1 MKKFMCTA
9 AAVAFSLYATAQE
22 KADSAKID
30 ILLLPNVELNAVNV
44 LGTWAEKNDPIA
56 QINLTQKDIEALNTG
71 RDLPYVLQDVAGVVS
86 FSDAGNGVGYT
97 NMRVRGSDITRIN
110 VTVNGIPMN
119 DAESHGVVWVNTP
132 DLMSSTNAIQLQKG
146 VGTSTNGSGAFGA
159 SLGLSTL
166 GAGEKGGRITLGA
179 GSYGTQRATLEA
191 NTGKSASGF
200 WMNTRISSITS
211 DGYVE
216 RASSDLQSYYVS
228 AGFAGGGHYVEAV
241 RFGGGERTYQAWYGV
256 DSTTMYGGAWDAA
269 PRTNAAGAIY
279 DDMWNVVGTYDDQ
292 VDNYGQEHTQL
303 HYRYSN
309 LFGGTFAAALH
320 HTAGA
325 GYYEEYNQGSVLG
338 LSFMDF
344 GLMPYYTAT
353 GDTVAYGDVVTRK
366 WLDNDFYGAT
376 SSWTYENGGQRVQ
389 LGGGVHRYEGAHF
402 GRVIWANNPNVSTL
416 DGEYYTGD
424 AVKDDANIYAKYAVT
439 SNNLLVYADAQYR
452 YVNHSST
459 GGSATGPANFDR
471 TFNFF
476 NPKVGMTYNLGGNQ
490 VFGAYA
496 GVGHREPNRTDL
508 QYAADANALQA
519 ERMLDIEFNFRNSGE
534 EWAFDVNAYRQQYQN
549 QLVLTGAI
557 DAQGYPIREN
567 VGQSFRQGI
576 EFTGAYELT
585 SALSATANVAL
596 SQNENVNWV
605 SDPTSSFVDNT
616 TIAFSP
622 GAVASAR
629 LTYAK
634 KGFEATLWNQYV
646 GKQYMSNEGLEAHSL
661 PAYHIINARTSY
673 TWNCSDMQ
681 RLVGFVE
688 FRNLGNTSYAANG
701 YMYRD
706 ELDNYIAY
714 YYAQAT
720 FNIMTG
726 LTFEF

>member
-1 MKKFMCTA
+1 MKHVMST
-9 AAVAFSLYATAQE
+9 AVAVALSLYATAQE

-30 ILLLPNVELNAVNV
+30 ILLLPNVELNEVNV
-44 LGTWAEKNDPIA
+44 LGTWAQKEDPIA
-56 QINLTQKDIEALNTG
+56 QINLTEKDIEALNTG

-119 DAESHGVVWVNTP
+119 DAESHGVFWVNTP

-179 GSYGTQRATLEA
+179 GSYGTQRATMEA
-191 NTGKSASGF
+191 STGKTASGF

-256 DSTTMYGGAWDAA
+256 DTTTMYGPDAY
-269 PRTNAAGAIY
+269 PQFNAAGALY
-279 DDMWNVVGTYDDQ
+279 DDTWSVIGTYDDQ

-325 GYYEEYNQGSVLG
+325 GYYEEYNQG
-338 LSFMDF
+338 FAFADF
-344 GLMPYYTAT
+344 GIGNYVSAM
-353 GDTVAYGDVVTRK
+353 DTVAFGDVVTRK

-389 LGGGVHRYEGAHF
+389 LGSGVHRYEGAHF

-416 DGEYYTGD
+416 DGDYYTGD

-452 YVNHSST
+452 YVNHNST

-496 GVGHREPNRTDL
+496 GIGHREPNRTDL
-508 QYAADANALQA
+508 QYADDANALQA
-519 ERMLDIEFNFRNSGE
+519 ERMLDMEFNFRNSGE
-534 EWAFDVNAYRQQYQN
+534 KWAFDVNAYRQQYQN

-567 VGQSFRQGI
+567 VGQSFRQGL

-605 SDPTSSFVDNT
+605 SDPLSSFVDNT
-616 TIAFSP
+616 PIAFSP

-646 GKQYMSNEGLEAHSL
+646 GKQYLSNEGLKAHSL

-673 TWNCSDMQ
+673 TWNCSDVQ
-681 RLVGFVE
+681 RLIGFVE

-701 YMYRD
+701 YMWGD
-706 ELDNYIAY
+706 FAY

-720 FNIMTG
+720 FNLMTG
-726 LTFEF
+726 LTLEF

>member
-1 MKKFMCTA
+1 MKHVMST
-9 AAVAFSLYATAQE
+9 AVAVALSLYATAQE
-22 KADSAKID
+22 QADSAKID
-30 ILLLPNVELNAVNV
+30 ILLLPNVELNEVNV
-44 LGTWAEKNDPIA
+44 LGTWAQKDDPIA
-56 QINLTQKDIEALNTG
+56 QINLTEKAIEALNTG

-119 DAESHGVVWVNTP
+119 DAESHGVFWVNTP

-179 GSYGTQRATLEA
+179 GSYGTQRATMEA
-191 NTGKSASGF
+191 GTGKSASGF

-256 DSTTMYGGAWDAA
+256 DSTTMYGPDAY
-269 PRTNAAGAIY
+269 PQFNAAGALY
-279 DDMWNVVGTYDDQ
+279 DDAWSVIGTYDDQ

-325 GYYEEYNQGSVLG
+325 GYYEEYNQG
-338 LSFMDF
+338 FAFADF
-344 GLMPYYTAT
+344 GISNYVSAM
-353 GDTVAYGDVVTRK
+353 DTVTFGDVVSRK

-376 SSWTYENGGQRVQ
+376 SSWTYENGDQRVQ

-416 DGEYYTGD
+416 DGDYYTGD
-424 AVKDDANIYAKYAVT
+424 AIKDDANIYAKYALT

-490 VFGAYA
+490 ILGAYA

-508 QYAADANALQA
+508 QYADDANSLQA
-519 ERMLDIEFNFRNSGE
+519 ERMLDMEFNFRNSGE
-534 EWAFDVNAYRQQYQN
+534 KWAFDVNAYRQQYQN

-567 VGQSFRQGI
+567 VGQSLRQGV

-585 SALSATANVAL
+585 TALSATANVAL

-605 SDPTSSFVDNT
+605 SDPLSSFVDNT
-616 TIAFSP
+616 SIAFSP

-629 LTYAK
+629 LTYTK

-646 GKQYMSNEGLEAHSL
+646 GKQYMSNEGLDAHSL

-681 RLVGFVE
+681 RLIGFVE

-701 YMYRD
+701 YMWGD
-706 ELDNYIAY
+706 FAY
-714 YYAQAT
+714 YYAQAN
-720 FNIMTG
+720 FNVMTG
-726 LTFEF
+726 LTFKF

>member
-1 MKKFMCTA
+1 MNKFMCTA
-9 AAVAFSLYATAQE
+9 AAVAFSLFATAQE
-22 KADSAKID
+22 KADSVKID
-30 ILLLPNVELNAVNV
+30 ILLLPNVELNEVNV
-44 LGTWAEKNDPIA
+44 LGTWAQKDDPIA
-56 QINLTQKDIEALNTG
+56 QINLTEKDVEALNTG

-86 FSDAGNGVGYT
+86 FSDAGNGIGYT

-119 DAESHGVVWVNTP
+119 DAESHGVFWVNTP

-191 NTGKSASGF
+191 STGKTASGF

-241 RFGGGERTYQAWYGV
+241 HFGGGERTYQAWYGV
-256 DSTTMYGGAWDAA
+256 DSTTMYGPDAF
-269 PRTNAAGAIY
+269 PQFNAAGALY
-279 DDMWNVVGTYDDQ
+279 DDTWSVIGTYDDQ

-325 GYYEEYNQGSVLG
+325 GYYEEYNQG
-338 LSFMDF
+338 FAFADF
-344 GLMPYYTAT
+344 GIANYVSAM
-353 GDTVAYGDVVTRK
+353 DTVVFGDVVSRK

-376 SSWTYENGGQRVQ
+376 SSWTYENSGQRVQ

-416 DGEYYTGD
+416 DGDYYTGD
-424 AVKDDANIYAKYAVT
+424 AIKDDANIYAKYAVT

-459 GGSATGPANFDR
+459 GGSATGPAIFDR

-476 NPKVGMTYNLGGNQ
+476 NPKVGLTYNHSGNQ
-490 VFGAYA
+490 IFGAYA

-508 QYAADANALQA
+508 QYAADVNGLQA
-519 ERMLDIEFNFRNSGE
+519 ERMVDMEFNFRNSGE
-534 EWAFDVNAYRQQYQN
+534 KWAFDVHAYRQQYQN

-567 VGQSFRQGI
+567 VGQSFRQGL

-605 SDPTSSFVDNT
+605 SDPASSFVGNT
-616 TIAFSP
+616 PIAFSP
-622 GAVASAR
+622 GILASAR
-629 LTYAK
+629 STYAK
-634 KGFEATLWNQYV
+634 KGFEATIWNQYV
-646 GKQYMSNEGLEAHSL
+646 GKQYLSNEGLEAHSL

-681 RLVGFVE
+681 RLIGFVE

-701 YMYRD
+701 YMWGD
-706 ELDNYIAY
+706 IPY

>member
-1 MKKFMCTA
+1 MNKFMCTA
-9 AAVAFSLYATAQE
+9 AALAFSLFATAQE
-22 KADSAKID
+22 VADSAKID
-30 ILLLPNVELNAVNV
+30 ILLLPNVELNEVNV
-44 LGTWAEKNDPIA
+44 LGTWAQKDDPIA
-56 QINLTQKDIEALNTG
+56 QINLTEKDVEALNTG

-86 FSDAGNGVGYT
+86 FSDAGNGIGYT

-119 DAESHGVVWVNTP
+119 DAESHGVFWVNTP

-179 GSYGTQRATLEA
+179 GSYGTQRATMEA
-191 NTGKSASGF
+191 STGKTASGF

-228 AGFAGGGHYVEAV
+228 AGFSGGGHYVEAV

-256 DSTTMYGGAWDAA
+256 DSATMYGPDAY
-269 PRTNAAGAIY
+269 PQFNAAGALY
-279 DDMWNVVGTYDDQ
+279 DDTWSVIGTYDDQ

-325 GYYEEYNQGSVLG
+325 GYYEEYNQG
-338 LSFMDF
+338 FAFADF
-344 GLMPYYTAT
+344 GIGNYVSVM
-353 GDTVAYGDVVTRK
+353 DTVAFGDVVTRK

-416 DGEYYTGD
+416 DGDYYTGD

-476 NPKVGMTYNLGGNQ
+476 NPKVGLTYNLGGNQ

-519 ERMLDIEFNFRNSGE
+519 ERMLDMEFNFRNSGE
-534 EWAFDVNAYRQQYQN
+534 KWAFDVNAYRQQYQN

-567 VGQSFRQGI
+567 VGQSFRQGV

-605 SDPTSSFVDNT
+605 SDPTSSVVNNT
-616 TIAFSP
+616 PIAFSP

-673 TWNCSDMQ
+673 TWNCSDVQ
-681 RLVGFVE
+681 RLIGFVE

-701 YMYRD
+701 YMWGD
-706 ELDNYIAY
+706 FAY

>member
-1 MKKFMCTA
+1 MKHVMST
-9 AAVAFSLYATAQE
+9 AVAVALSLYATAQE
-22 KADSAKID
+22 QADSAKID
-30 ILLLPNVELNAVNV
+30 ILLLPNVELNEVNV
-44 LGTWAEKNDPIA
+44 LGTWAQKDDPIA
-56 QINLTQKDIEALNTG
+56 QINLTEKAIEALNTG

-119 DAESHGVVWVNTP
+119 DAESHGVFWVNTP

-179 GSYGTQRATLEA
+179 GSYGTQRATMEA
-191 NTGKSASGF
+191 GTGKSASGF

-228 AGFAGGGHYVEAV
+228 AGFAGGDHYVEAV

-256 DSTTMYGGAWDAA
+256 DSTTMYGPDAY
-269 PRTNAAGAIY
+269 PQFNAAGALY
-279 DDMWNVVGTYDDQ
+279 DDAWSVIGTYDDQ

-325 GYYEEYNQGSVLG
+325 GYYEEYNQG
-338 LSFMDF
+338 FAFADF
-344 GLMPYYTAT
+344 GISNYVSAM
-353 GDTVAYGDVVTRK
+353 DTVTFGDVVSRK

-376 SSWTYENGGQRVQ
+376 SSWTYENGDQRVQ

-416 DGEYYTGD
+416 DGDYYTGD
-424 AVKDDANIYAKYAVT
+424 AIKDDANIYAKYALT

-490 VFGAYA
+490 ILGAYA

-508 QYAADANALQA
+508 QYADDANSLQA
-519 ERMLDIEFNFRNSGE
+519 ERMLDMEFNFRNSGE
-534 EWAFDVNAYRQQYQN
+534 KWAFDVNAYRQQYQN

-567 VGQSFRQGI
+567 VGQSLRQGV

-585 SALSATANVAL
+585 TALSATANVAL

-605 SDPTSSFVDNT
+605 SDPLSSFVDNT
-616 TIAFSP
+616 SIAFSP
-622 GAVASAR
+622 GSVASAR
-629 LTYAK
+629 LTYTK

-646 GKQYMSNEGLEAHSL
+646 GKQYMSNEGLDAHSL

-681 RLVGFVE
+681 RLIGFVE

-701 YMYRD
+701 YMWGD
-706 ELDNYIAY
+706 FAY

-720 FNIMTG
+720 FNVMTG

>member
-1 MKKFMCTA
+1 MKHVMST
-9 AAVAFSLYATAQE
+9 AVAVALSLYATAQE
-22 KADSAKID
+22 QADSAKID
-30 ILLLPNVELNAVNV
+30 ILLLPNVELNEVNV
-44 LGTWAEKNDPIA
+44 LGTWAQKDDPIA
-56 QINLTQKDIEALNTG
+56 QINLTEKAIEALNTG

-119 DAESHGVVWVNTP
+119 DAESHGVFWVNTP

-179 GSYGTQRATLEA
+179 GSYGTQRATMEA
-191 NTGKSASGF
+191 GTGKSASGF

-256 DSTTMYGGAWDAA
+256 DSTTMYGPDAY
-269 PRTNAAGAIY
+269 PQFNAAGALY
-279 DDMWNVVGTYDDQ
+279 DDAWSVIGTYDDQ

-325 GYYEEYNQGSVLG
+325 GYYEEYNQG
-338 LSFMDF
+338 FAFADF
-344 GLMPYYTAT
+344 GISNYVSAM
-353 GDTVAYGDVVTRK
+353 DTVTFGDVVSRK

-376 SSWTYENGGQRVQ
+376 SSWTYENGDQRVQ

-416 DGEYYTGD
+416 DGDYYTGD
-424 AVKDDANIYAKYAVT
+424 AIKDDANIYAKYALT

-490 VFGAYA
+490 ILGAYA

-508 QYAADANALQA
+508 QYADDANSLQA
-519 ERMLDIEFNFRNSGE
+519 ERMLDMEFNFRNSGE
-534 EWAFDVNAYRQQYQN
+534 KWAFDVNAYRQQYQN

-567 VGQSFRQGI
+567 VGQSLRQGV

-585 SALSATANVAL
+585 TALSATANVAL

-605 SDPTSSFVDNT
+605 SDPLSSFVDNT
-616 TIAFSP
+616 SIAFSP

-629 LTYAK
+629 LTYTK

-646 GKQYMSNEGLEAHSL
+646 GKQYMSNEGLDAHSL

-681 RLVGFVE
+681 RLIGFVE
-688 FRNLGNTSYAANG
+688 FRNLGNTSYGANG
-701 YMYRD
+701 YMWGD
-706 ELDNYIAY
+706 FAY

-720 FNIMTG
+720 FNVMTG

>member
-1 MKKFMCTA
+1 M
-9 AAVAFSLYATAQE
+9 
-22 KADSAKID
+22 
-30 ILLLPNVELNAVNV
+30 
-44 LGTWAEKNDPIA
+44 
-56 QINLTQKDIEALNTG
+56 
-71 RDLPYVLQDVAGVVS
+71 
-86 FSDAGNGVGYT
+86 
-97 NMRVRGSDITRIN
+97 
-110 VTVNGIPMN
+110 
-119 DAESHGVVWVNTP
+119 
-132 DLMSSTNAIQLQKG
+132 
-146 VGTSTNGSGAFGA
+146 
-159 SLGLSTL
+159 

-179 GSYGTQRATLEA
+179 GSYGTQRATMEA
-191 NTGKSASGF
+191 STGVSASGF

-211 DGYVE
+211 NGYVE

-228 AGFAGGGHYVEAV
+228 AGFAGGGHYMEAI
-241 RFGGGERTYQAWYGV
+241 RFGGGERTYQAWYGI
-256 DSTTMYGGAWDAA
+256 DSTTMYGPDAF
-269 PRTNAAGAIY
+269 PQFNAAGALY
-279 DDMWNVVGTYDDQ
+279 DDTWSVIGTYDDQ

-309 LFGGTFAAALH
+309 LFGGTFAAAFH

-325 GYYEEYNQGSVLG
+325 GYYEEYNQG
-338 LSFMDF
+338 FAFADF
-344 GLMPYYTAT
+344 GIANYFTAM
-353 GDTVAYGDVVTRK
+353 DTIAFGDVVTRK

-376 SSWTYENGGQRVQ
+376 SSWTYENGDQRLQ

-402 GRVIWANNPNVSTL
+402 GEVIWANNPNVSTL
-416 DGEYYTGD
+416 DHDYYTGD
-424 AVKDDANIYAKYAVT
+424 AIKDDANVYAKYALT
-439 SNNLLVYADAQYR
+439 NNNLLVYADAQYR
-452 YVNHSST
+452 FVNHSST

-476 NPKVGMTYNLGGNQ
+476 NPKVGLTYNLGGNQ
-490 VFGAYA
+490 IFGAYA

-508 QYAADANALQA
+508 QYANDANALQA
-519 ERMLDIEFNFRNSGE
+519 ERMLDMEFNFRNSGE
-534 EWAFDVNAYRQQYQN
+534 KWTFDVNAYRQQYQN

-567 VGQSFRQGI
+567 VGQSFRQGL
-576 EFTGAYELT
+576 EFAGVYEL
-585 SALSATANVAL
+585 SSVLSATANVAL
-596 SQNENVNWV
+596 SQNENVNWI
-605 SDPTSSFVDNT
+605 SDPISSFIDNT
-616 TIAFSP
+616 PIAFSP
-622 GAVASAR
+622 GAVASVR

-673 TWNCSDMQ
+673 SWSCDDRQKVT
-681 RLVGFVE
+681 GFVE

-701 YMYRD
+701 YMWGD
-706 ELDNYIAY
+706 FAY

>member
-1 MKKFMCTA
+1 MNKFMCTA
-9 AAVAFSLYATAQE
+9 AAVAFSLFATAQE
-22 KADSAKID
+22 KADSVEID
-30 ILLLPNVELNAVNV
+30 ILLLPNVELNEVNV
-44 LGTWAEKNDPIA
+44 LGTWAQKDDPIA
-56 QINLTQKDIEALNTG
+56 QINLTEKDVEALNTG

-86 FSDAGNGVGYT
+86 FSDAGNGIGYT

-119 DAESHGVVWVNTP
+119 DAESHGVFWVNTP

-191 NTGKSASGF
+191 STGKTASGF

-241 RFGGGERTYQAWYGV
+241 HFGGGERTYQAWYGV
-256 DSTTMYGGAWDAA
+256 DSISMYGPDAF
-269 PRTNAAGAIY
+269 PQFNAAGALY
-279 DDMWNVVGTYDDQ
+279 DDTWSVIGTYDDQ
-292 VDNYGQEHTQL
+292 VDNYSQEHTQL

-325 GYYEEYNQGSVLG
+325 GYYEEYNQA
-338 LSFMDF
+338 FAFADF
-344 GLMPYYTAT
+344 GIANYVSAM
-353 GDTVAYGDVVTRK
+353 DTVVFGDVVSRK

-376 SSWTYENGGQRVQ
+376 YSWTYENSGQRVQ

-416 DGEYYTGD
+416 DGDYYTGD
-424 AVKDDANIYAKYAVT
+424 AIKDDANIYAKYAVT

-459 GGSATGPANFDR
+459 GGSATGPAIFDR

-476 NPKVGMTYNLGGNQ
+476 NPKVGLTYNHSGNQ
-490 VFGAYA
+490 IFGAYA

-508 QYAADANALQA
+508 QYAADVNGLQA
-519 ERMLDIEFNFRNSGE
+519 ERMVDMEFNFRNSGE
-534 EWAFDVNAYRQQYQN
+534 KWAFDVHAYRQQYQN

-567 VGQSFRQGI
+567 VGQSFRQGL

-605 SDPTSSFVDNT
+605 SDPASSFVGNT
-616 TIAFSP
+616 PIAFSP
-622 GAVASAR
+622 GIVASAR
-629 LTYAK
+629 STYAK
-634 KGFEATLWNQYV
+634 KGFEATIWNQYV
-646 GKQYMSNEGLEAHSL
+646 GKQYLSNEGLEAHSL

-681 RLVGFVE
+681 RLIGFVE

-701 YMYRD
+701 YMWGD
-706 ELDNYIAY
+706 IPY

>member
-1 MKKFMCTA
+1 MKHVMSTA
-9 AAVAFSLYATAQE
+9 AAVAFSLFATAQE
-22 KADSAKID
+22 QADSAKID
-30 ILLLPNVELNAVNV
+30 ILLLPNVELNEVNV
-44 LGTWAEKNDPIA
+44 LGTWAQKDDPIA
-56 QINLTQKDIEALNTG
+56 QINLTEKDIEALNTG

-119 DAESHGVVWVNTP
+119 DAESHGVFWVNTP

-179 GSYGTQRATLEA
+179 GSYGTQRATMEA
-191 NTGKSASGF
+191 GTGKSASGF

-256 DSTTMYGGAWDAA
+256 DSTTMYGPDAY
-269 PRTNAAGAIY
+269 PQFNAAGALY
-279 DDMWNVVGTYDDQ
+279 DDAWSVIGTYDDQ

-325 GYYEEYNQGSVLG
+325 GYYEEYNQG
-338 LSFMDF
+338 FAFADF
-344 GLMPYYTAT
+344 GISNYVSAM
-353 GDTVAYGDVVTRK
+353 DTVTFGDVVSRK

-376 SSWTYENGGQRVQ
+376 SSWTYENGDQRVQ

-416 DGEYYTGD
+416 DGDYYTGD
-424 AVKDDANIYAKYAVT
+424 AIKDDANIYAKYALT

-490 VFGAYA
+490 ILGAYA

-508 QYAADANALQA
+508 QYADDANSLQA
-519 ERMLDIEFNFRNSGE
+519 ERMLDMEFNFRNSGE
-534 EWAFDVNAYRQQYQN
+534 KWAFDVNAYRQQYQN

-567 VGQSFRQGI
+567 VGQSLRQGV

-585 SALSATANVAL
+585 TALSATANVAL

-605 SDPTSSFVDNT
+605 SDPLSSFVDNT
-616 TIAFSP
+616 SIAFSP

-629 LTYAK
+629 LTYTK

-646 GKQYMSNEGLEAHSL
+646 GKQYMSNEGLDAHSL

-681 RLVGFVE
+681 RLIGFVE

-701 YMYRD
+701 YMWGD
-706 ELDNYIAY
+706 FAY

-720 FNIMTG
+720 FNVMTG

>member
-1 MKKFMCTA
+1 MKHVMST
-9 AAVAFSLYATAQE
+9 AVAVALSLYATAQE
-22 KADSAKID
+22 QADSAKID
-30 ILLLPNVELNAVNV
+30 ILLLPNVELNEVNV
-44 LGTWAEKNDPIA
+44 LGTWAQKDDPIA
-56 QINLTQKDIEALNTG
+56 QINLTEKAIEALNTG

-119 DAESHGVVWVNTP
+119 DAESHGVFWVNTP

-179 GSYGTQRATLEA
+179 GSYGTQRATMEA
-191 NTGKSASGF
+191 GTGKSASGF

-256 DSTTMYGGAWDAA
+256 DSTTMYGSDAY
-269 PRTNAAGAIY
+269 PQFNAAGALY
-279 DDMWNVVGTYDDQ
+279 DDAWSVIGTYDDQ

-325 GYYEEYNQGSVLG
+325 GYYEEYNQG
-338 LSFMDF
+338 FAFADF
-344 GLMPYYTAT
+344 GISNYVSAM
-353 GDTVAYGDVVTRK
+353 DTVTFGDVVSRK

-376 SSWTYENGGQRVQ
+376 SSWTYENGDQRVQ

-416 DGEYYTGD
+416 DGDYYTGD
-424 AVKDDANIYAKYAVT
+424 AIKDDANIYAKYALT

-490 VFGAYA
+490 ILGAYA

-508 QYAADANALQA
+508 QYADDANSLQA
-519 ERMLDIEFNFRNSGE
+519 ERMLDMEFNFRNSGE
-534 EWAFDVNAYRQQYQN
+534 KWAFDVNAYRQQYQN

-567 VGQSFRQGI
+567 VGQSFRQGV

-585 SALSATANVAL
+585 TALSATANVAL

-605 SDPTSSFVDNT
+605 SDPTSSFLDNT
-616 TIAFSP
+616 PIAFSP

-646 GKQYMSNEGLEAHSL
+646 GKQYMSNEGLDAHSL

-681 RLVGFVE
+681 RLIGFVE

-701 YMYRD
+701 YMWGD
-706 ELDNYIAY
+706 FGY

-720 FNIMTG
+720 FNVMTG
-726 LTFEF
+726 LTFDF

>member
-1 MKKFMCTA
+1 MKHVMST
-9 AAVAFSLYATAQE
+9 AVAVALSLYATAQE
-22 KADSAKID
+22 QADSAKID
-30 ILLLPNVELNAVNV
+30 ILLLPNVELNEVNV
-44 LGTWAEKNDPIA
+44 LGTWAQKDDPIA
-56 QINLTQKDIEALNTG
+56 QINLTEKAIEALNTG

-119 DAESHGVVWVNTP
+119 DAESHGVFWVNTP

-179 GSYGTQRATLEA
+179 GSYGTQRATMEA
-191 NTGKSASGF
+191 GTGKSASGF

-256 DSTTMYGGAWDAA
+256 DSTTMYGPDAY
-269 PRTNAAGAIY
+269 PQFNAAGALY
-279 DDMWNVVGTYDDQ
+279 DDAWSVIGTYDDQ

-325 GYYEEYNQGSVLG
+325 GYYEEYNQG
-338 LSFMDF
+338 FAFADF
-344 GLMPYYTAT
+344 GISNYVSAM
-353 GDTVAYGDVVTRK
+353 DTVTFGDVVSRK

-376 SSWTYENGGQRVQ
+376 SSWTYENGDQRVQ

-416 DGEYYTGD
+416 DGDYYTGD
-424 AVKDDANIYAKYAVT
+424 AIKDDANIYAKYALT

-490 VFGAYA
+490 I
-496 GVGHREPNRTDL
+496 L
-508 QYAADANALQA
+508 
-519 ERMLDIEFNFRNSGE
+519 
-534 EWAFDVNAYRQQYQN
+534 
-549 QLVLTGAI
+549 
-557 DAQGYPIREN
+557 
-567 VGQSFRQGI
+567 
-576 EFTGAYELT
+576 
-585 SALSATANVAL
+585 
-596 SQNENVNWV
+596 
-605 SDPTSSFVDNT
+605 
-616 TIAFSP
+616 
-622 GAVASAR
+622 GAVCRCRS
-629 LTYAK
+629 
-634 KGFEATLWNQYV
+634 
-646 GKQYMSNEGLEAHSL
+646 
-661 PAYHIINARTSY
+661 PRT
-673 TWNCSDMQ
+673 
-681 RLVGFVE
+681 E
-688 FRNLGNTSYAANG
+688 P
-701 YMYRD
+701 YRF
-706 ELDNYIAY
+706 AVCR
-714 YYAQAT
+714 
-720 FNIMTG
+720 
-726 LTFEF
+726 

>member
-1 MKKFMCTA
+1 MNKFMCTA
-9 AAVAFSLYATAQE
+9 AAVAFSLFATAQE
-22 KADSAKID
+22 VADSAKID
-30 ILLLPNVELNAVNV
+30 ILLLPNVELNEVNV
-44 LGTWAEKNDPIA
+44 LGTWAQKDDPIA
-56 QINLTQKDIEALNTG
+56 QINLTQKDVEALNTG

-86 FSDAGNGVGYT
+86 FSDAGNGIGYT

-110 VTVNGIPMN
+110 VTINGIPMN
-119 DAESHGVVWVNTP
+119 DAESHGVFWVNTP

-179 GSYGTQRATLEA
+179 GSYGTQRATMEA
-191 NTGKSASGF
+191 STGKTASGF

-241 RFGGGERTYQAWYGV
+241 RFGGSERTYQAWYGV

-269 PRTNAAGAIY
+269 PRSNFAGAIY

-325 GYYEEYNQGSVLG
+325 GYYEEYNQG
-338 LSFMDF
+338 FAFTDF
-344 GLMPYYTAT
+344 GIGNYVSAM
-353 GDTVAYGDVVTRK
+353 DTVAFGDVVTRK

-376 SSWTYENGGQRVQ
+376 SSWTYENDGQRVQ

-416 DGEYYTGD
+416 DGDYYTGD
-424 AVKDDANIYAKYAVT
+424 AVKDDANIYAKYALT
-439 SNNLLVYADAQYR
+439 ADNLLVYADAQYR

-519 ERMLDIEFNFRNSGE
+519 ERMLDMEFNFRNSGE
-534 EWAFDVNAYRQQYQN
+534 KWAFDVNAYRQQYQN

-567 VGQSFRQGI
+567 VGQSFRQGV

-605 SDPTSSFVDNT
+605 SDPLSSFVDNT
-616 TIAFSP
+616 PIAFSP

-629 LTYAK
+629 LTYTK

-661 PAYHIINARTSY
+661 PAYHVINARTSY
-673 TWNCSDMQ
+673 TWNCSDVQ
-681 RLVGFVE
+681 RLIGFVE

-701 YMYRD
+701 YMWGD
-706 ELDNYIAY
+706 FAY

>member
-1 MKKFMCTA
+1 MKHVMST
-9 AAVAFSLYATAQE
+9 AVAVALSLYATAQE
-22 KADSAKID
+22 QADSAKID
-30 ILLLPNVELNAVNV
+30 ILLLPNVELNEVNV
-44 LGTWAEKNDPIA
+44 LGTWAQKDDPIA
-56 QINLTQKDIEALNTG
+56 QINLTEKAIEALNTG

-119 DAESHGVVWVNTP
+119 DAESHGVFWVNTP

-179 GSYGTQRATLEA
+179 GSYGTQRATMEA
-191 NTGKSASGF
+191 GTGKSASGF

-256 DSTTMYGGAWDAA
+256 DSTTMYGPDAY
-269 PRTNAAGAIY
+269 PQFNAAGALY
-279 DDMWNVVGTYDDQ
+279 DDAWSVIGTYDDQ

-325 GYYEEYNQGSVLG
+325 GYYEEYNQG
-338 LSFMDF
+338 FAFADF
-344 GLMPYYTAT
+344 GISNYVSAM
-353 GDTVAYGDVVTRK
+353 DTVTFGDVVSRK

-376 SSWTYENGGQRVQ
+376 SSWTYENGDQRVQ

-416 DGEYYTGD
+416 DGDYYTGD
-424 AVKDDANIYAKYAVT
+424 AIKDDANIYAKYALT

-490 VFGAYA
+490 ILGAYA

-508 QYAADANALQA
+508 QYADDANSLQA
-519 ERMLDIEFNFRNSGE
+519 ERMLDMEFNFRNSGE
-534 EWAFDVNAYRQQYQN
+534 KWAFDVNAYRQQYQN

-567 VGQSFRQGI
+567 VGQSLRQGV

-585 SALSATANVAL
+585 TALSATANVAL

-605 SDPTSSFVDNT
+605 SDPLSSFVDNT
-616 TIAFSP
+616 SIAFSP

-629 LTYAK
+629 LTYTK

-646 GKQYMSNEGLEAHSL
+646 GKQYMSNEGLDAHSL

-681 RLVGFVE
+681 RLIGFVE

-701 YMYRD
+701 YMWGD
-706 ELDNYIAY
+706 FAY

-720 FNIMTG
+720 FNVMTG

>member
-1 MKKFMCTA
+1 MKHVMST
-9 AAVAFSLYATAQE
+9 AVAVALSLYATAQE
-22 KADSAKID
+22 QADSAKID
-30 ILLLPNVELNAVNV
+30 ILLLPNVELNEVNV
-44 LGTWAEKNDPIA
+44 LGTWAQKEDPIA
-56 QINLTQKDIEALNTG
+56 QINLTEKDIEALNTG

-119 DAESHGVVWVNTP
+119 DAESHGVFWVNTP

-179 GSYGTQRATLEA
+179 GSYGTQRATMEA
-191 NTGKSASGF
+191 STGKTASGF

-256 DSTTMYGGAWDAA
+256 DTTTMYGPDAY
-269 PRTNAAGAIY
+269 PQFNAAGALY
-279 DDMWNVVGTYDDQ
+279 DDTWSVIGTYDDQ

-325 GYYEEYNQGSVLG
+325 GYYEEYNQG
-338 LSFMDF
+338 FAFADF
-344 GLMPYYTAT
+344 GIGNYVSAM
-353 GDTVAYGDVVTRK
+353 DTVAFGDVVTRK

-416 DGEYYTGD
+416 DGDYYTGD

-452 YVNHSST
+452 YVNHNST

-496 GVGHREPNRTDL
+496 GIGHREPNRTDL
-508 QYAADANALQA
+508 QYADDANALQA
-519 ERMLDIEFNFRNSGE
+519 ERMLDMEFNFRNSGE
-534 EWAFDVNAYRQQYQN
+534 KWAFDVNAYRQQYQN

-567 VGQSFRQGI
+567 VGQSFRQGL

-605 SDPTSSFVDNT
+605 SDPLSSFVDNT
-616 TIAFSP
+616 PIAFSP

-646 GKQYMSNEGLEAHSL
+646 GKQYLSNEGLEAHSL

-673 TWNCSDMQ
+673 TWNCSDVQ
-681 RLVGFVE
+681 RLIGFVE

-701 YMYRD
+701 YMWGD
-706 ELDNYIAY
+706 FAY

-720 FNIMTG
+720 FNLMTG

>member
-1 MKKFMCTA
+1 MFTA
-9 AAVAFSLYATAQE
+9 ASVALSLLATAQE
-22 KADSAKID
+22 KADSVKAD
-30 ILLLPNVELNAVNV
+30 ILLLPKVELNEVNV
-44 LGTWAEKNDPIA
+44 LGTWAQKDDPIA
-56 QINLTQKDIEALNTG
+56 QINLTEKDVEALNTG

-97 NMRVRGSDITRIN
+97 NMRVRGSDIKRIN

-119 DAESHGVVWVNTP
+119 DAESHGVFWVNTP

-179 GSYGTQRATLEA
+179 GSYGTQRATMEA
-191 NTGKSASGF
+191 STGVSASGF

-211 DGYVE
+211 NGYVE

-228 AGFAGGGHYVEAV
+228 AGFAGGGHYMEAI
-241 RFGGGERTYQAWYGV
+241 RFGGGERTYQAWYGI
-256 DSTTMYGGAWDAA
+256 DSTTMFGPDAF
-269 PRTNAAGAIY
+269 PQFNAAGALY
-279 DDMWNVVGTYDDQ
+279 DDTWSVIGTYDDQ

-309 LFGGTFAAALH
+309 LFGGTFAAAFH

-325 GYYEEYNQGSVLG
+325 GYYEEYNQG
-338 LSFMDF
+338 FAFADF
-344 GLMPYYTAT
+344 GIANYFSAM
-353 GDTVAYGDVVTRK
+353 DTVVFGDVVTRK
-366 WLDNDFYGAT
+366 WLDNDFSGAT
-376 SSWTYENGGQRVQ
+376 SSWTYENGDQRLQ

-402 GRVIWANNPNVSTL
+402 GEVIWANNPNVSTL
-416 DGEYYTGD
+416 DHDYYTGD
-424 AVKDDANIYAKYAVT
+424 AIKDDANVYAKYALT
-439 SNNLLVYADAQYR
+439 NNNLLVYADAQYR
-452 YVNHSST
+452 FVNHSST

-476 NPKVGMTYNLGGNQ
+476 NPKVGLTYNLGGNQ
-490 VFGAYA
+490 IFGAYA
-496 GVGHREPNRTDL
+496 GVGHRDPNRTDL
-508 QYAADANALQA
+508 QYANDANALQA
-519 ERMLDIEFNFRNSGE
+519 ERMLDMEFNFRNSGE
-534 EWAFDVNAYRQQYQN
+534 KWAFDVNAYRQQYQN

-567 VGQSFRQGI
+567 VGQSFRQGL
-576 EFTGAYELT
+576 EFAGAYEL
-585 SALSATANVAL
+585 SSVLSATANVAL

-605 SDPTSSFVDNT
+605 SNPISSIVDNT
-616 TIAFSP
+616 PIAFSP
-622 GAVASAR
+622 SAIASAR

-673 TWNCSDMQ
+673 SWSCDDRQKVM
-681 RLVGFVE
+681 GFVE

-701 YMYRD
+701 YMWGD
-706 ELDNYIAY
+706 FAY

>member
-1 MKKFMCTA
+1 MNRFMCTA
-9 AAVAFSLYATAQE
+9 AALALSLVAIAQE
-22 KADSAKID
+22 KTDSVVID
-30 ILLLPNVELNAVNV
+30 ILPLPGIELNEVNV
-44 LGTWAEKNDPIA
+44 LGTWAQKDDPIA
-56 QINLTQKDIEALNTG
+56 QINFTKKDVEALNTG
-71 RDLPYVLQDVAGVVS
+71 RDLPYVLQDASGVVS

-119 DAESHGVVWVNTP
+119 DAESHGVFWVNTP

-179 GSYGTQRATLEA
+179 GSFGTQRATLEA
-191 NTGKSASGF
+191 NTGKTASGF

-228 AGFAGGGHYVEAV
+228 AGFAGGGHYAELV
-241 RFGGGERTYQAWYGV
+241 RFGGGERTYQAWYGI

-279 DDMWNVVGTYDDQ
+279 DDAWNVIGTYDDQ

-303 HYRYSN
+303 HYRFSN
-309 LFGGTFAAALH
+309 LFGGTFSAALH

-338 LSFMDF
+338 LGFADF
-344 GLMPYYTAT
+344 GLMPYYTSN
-353 GDTVAYGDVVTRK
+353 GDTVASGDVVTRK
-366 WLDNDFYGAT
+366 WLDNDYYGAT
-376 SSWTYENGGQRVQ
+376 SSWTYNQGDHRIQI
-389 LGGGVHRYEGAHF
+389 GGGVHRYDGRHF
-402 GRVIWANNPNVSTL
+402 GEVIWANNPNVSGT
-416 DGEYYTGD
+416 DSTYYNGD
-424 AVKDDANIYAKYAVT
+424 ALKDDANLYAKYALT
-439 SNNLLVYADAQYR
+439 RNKLLVYADAQYR
-452 YVNHSST
+452 VVSHSST
-459 GGSATGPANFDR
+459 GVSATGPGVFDR
-471 TFNFF
+471 TFVFF
-476 NPKVGMTYNLGGNQ
+476 NPKMGMTYDLGGNQ
-490 VFGAYA
+490 VLGAYA

-508 QYAADANALQA
+508 QNAADASELQP
-519 ERMLDIEFNFRNSGE
+519 ERMVDLELNYRNAGENWSMDI
-534 EWAFDVNAYRQQYQN
+534 NAYHQQYQN
-549 QLVLTGAI
+549 QLVLTGEIDNQGFAI
-557 DAQGYPIREN
+557 RSN

-576 EFTGAYELT
+576 EFTGSVEFMDGWTA
-585 SALSATANVAL
+585 SANVAL
-596 SQNENVNWV
+596 SQNENVDWR
-605 SDPTSSFVDNT
+605 SDTGAMPMNT

-622 GAVASAR
+622 GAVAGAR
-629 LTYAK
+629 LTYAN
-634 KGFEATLWNQYV
+634 KGFEATLWNQFV
-646 GKQYMSNEGLEAHSL
+646 GQQFMSNEGLQAHSL
-661 PAYHIINARTSY
+661 PAYHVLNARTSY
-673 TWNCSDMQ
+673 TWKCSDTE

-688 FRNLGNTSYAANG
+688 LRNLANTSYAANG
-701 YMYRD
+701 YMWGD
-706 ELDNYIAY
+706 FAY

>member
-1 MKKFMCTA
+1 MNKFMCTA
-9 AAVAFSLYATAQE
+9 AAVAFSLFATAQE
-22 KADSAKID
+22 KADSVKID
-30 ILLLPNVELNAVNV
+30 ILLLPNVELNEVNV
-44 LGTWAEKNDPIA
+44 LGTWAQKDDPIA
-56 QINLTQKDIEALNTG
+56 QINLTEKDVEALNTG

-86 FSDAGNGVGYT
+86 FSDAGNGIGYT

-119 DAESHGVVWVNTP
+119 DAESHGVFWVNTP

-191 NTGKSASGF
+191 STGKTASGF

-241 RFGGGERTYQAWYGV
+241 HFGGGERTYQAWYGV
-256 DSTTMYGGAWDAA
+256 DSTTMYGPDAF
-269 PRTNAAGAIY
+269 PQFNAAGALY
-279 DDMWNVVGTYDDQ
+279 DDNWSVIGTYDDQ

-325 GYYEEYNQGSVLG
+325 GYYEEYNQG
-338 LSFMDF
+338 FAFADF
-344 GLMPYYTAT
+344 GIANYVSAM
-353 GDTVAYGDVVTRK
+353 DTVVFGDVVSRK

-376 SSWTYENGGQRVQ
+376 SSWTYENSGQRVQ

-416 DGEYYTGD
+416 DGDYYTGD
-424 AVKDDANIYAKYAVT
+424 AIKDDANIYAKYAVT

-459 GGSATGPANFDR
+459 GGSATGPAIFDR

-476 NPKVGMTYNLGGNQ
+476 NPKVGLTYNLSGNQ
-490 VFGAYA
+490 IFGAYA

-508 QYAADANALQA
+508 QYAADVNALQA
-519 ERMLDIEFNFRNSGE
+519 ERMVDMEFNFHNYGDK
-534 EWAFDVNAYRQQYQN
+534 WAFDVNAYRQQYQN

-567 VGQSFRQGI
+567 VGQSFRQGVEI
-576 EFTGAYELT
+576 TGVYELT

-605 SDPTSSFVDNT
+605 SDPASSFVGNT
-616 TIAFSP
+616 PIAFSP
-622 GAVASAR
+622 GTLASVR

-646 GKQYMSNEGLEAHSL
+646 GKQYLSNEGLEAHSL

-681 RLVGFVE
+681 RLIGFVE

-701 YMYRD
+701 YMWGD
-706 ELDNYIAY
+706 IPY

>member
-1 MKKFMCTA
+1 MST
-9 AAVAFSLYATAQE
+9 AVAVALSLYATAQE
-22 KADSAKID
+22 QADSAKID
-30 ILLLPNVELNAVNV
+30 ILLLPNVELNEVNV
-44 LGTWAEKNDPIA
+44 LGTWAQKDDPIA
-56 QINLTQKDIEALNTG
+56 QINLTEKAIEALNTG

-119 DAESHGVVWVNTP
+119 DAESHGVFWVNTP

-179 GSYGTQRATLEA
+179 GSYGTQRATMEA
-191 NTGKSASGF
+191 GTGKSASGF

-256 DSTTMYGGAWDAA
+256 DSTTMYGPDAY
-269 PRTNAAGAIY
+269 PQFNAAGALY
-279 DDMWNVVGTYDDQ
+279 DDAWSVIGTYDDQ

-325 GYYEEYNQGSVLG
+325 GYYEEYNQG
-338 LSFMDF
+338 FAFADF
-344 GLMPYYTAT
+344 GISNYVSAM
-353 GDTVAYGDVVTRK
+353 DTVTFGDVVSRK

-376 SSWTYENGGQRVQ
+376 SSWTYENGDQRVQ

-416 DGEYYTGD
+416 DGDYYTGD
-424 AVKDDANIYAKYAVT
+424 AIKDDANIYAKYALT

-490 VFGAYA
+490 ILGAYA

-508 QYAADANALQA
+508 QYADDANSLQA
-519 ERMLDIEFNFRNSGE
+519 ERMLDMEFNFRNSGE
-534 EWAFDVNAYRQQYQN
+534 KWAFDVNAYRQQYQN

-567 VGQSFRQGI
+567 VGQSFRQGV

-585 SALSATANVAL
+585 TALSATANVAL

-605 SDPTSSFVDNT
+605 SDPTSSFLDNT
-616 TIAFSP
+616 PIAFSP

-646 GKQYMSNEGLEAHSL
+646 GKQYMSNEGLDAHSL

-681 RLVGFVE
+681 RLIGFVE

-701 YMYRD
+701 YMWGD
-706 ELDNYIAY
+706 FAY

-720 FNIMTG
+720 FNVMTG
-726 LTFEF
+726 LTFDF

>member
-1 MKKFMCTA
+1 MKHVMST
-9 AAVAFSLYATAQE
+9 AVAVALSLYATAQE

-30 ILLLPNVELNAVNV
+30 ILLLPNVELNEVNV
-44 LGTWAEKNDPIA
+44 LGTWAQKEDPIA
-56 QINLTQKDIEALNTG
+56 QINLTEKDIEALNTG

-119 DAESHGVVWVNTP
+119 DAESHGVFWVNTP

-179 GSYGTQRATLEA
+179 GSYGTQRATMEA
-191 NTGKSASGF
+191 STGKTASGF

-256 DSTTMYGGAWDAA
+256 DTTTMYGPDAY
-269 PRTNAAGAIY
+269 PQFNAAGALY
-279 DDMWNVVGTYDDQ
+279 DDTWSVIGTYDDQ

-325 GYYEEYNQGSVLG
+325 GYYEEYNQG
-338 LSFMDF
+338 FAFADF
-344 GLMPYYTAT
+344 GIGNYVSAM
-353 GDTVAYGDVVTRK
+353 DTVAFGDVVTRK

-416 DGEYYTGD
+416 DGDYYTGD

-459 GGSATGPANFDR
+459 GGSATGPANFER

-496 GVGHREPNRTDL
+496 GIGHREPNRTDL
-508 QYAADANALQA
+508 QYADDANALQA
-519 ERMLDIEFNFRNSGE
+519 ERMLDMEFNFRNSGE
-534 EWAFDVNAYRQQYQN
+534 KWAFDVNAYRQQYQN

-567 VGQSFRQGI
+567 VGQSFRQGL

-605 SDPTSSFVDNT
+605 SDPLSSFVDNT
-616 TIAFSP
+616 PIAFSP

-646 GKQYMSNEGLEAHSL
+646 GKQYLSNEGLKAHSL

-673 TWNCSDMQ
+673 TWNCSDVQ
-681 RLVGFVE
+681 RLIGFVE

-701 YMYRD
+701 YMWGD
-706 ELDNYIAY
+706 FAY

-720 FNIMTG
+720 FNLMTG

>member
-1 MKKFMCTA
+1 MFTA
-9 AAVAFSLYATAQE
+9 ASVALSLLATAQE
-22 KADSAKID
+22 KADSVKAD
-30 ILLLPNVELNAVNV
+30 ILLLPKVELNEVNV
-44 LGTWAEKNDPIA
+44 LGTWAQKDDPIA
-56 QINLTQKDIEALNTG
+56 QINLTEKDVEALNTG

-119 DAESHGVVWVNTP
+119 DAESHGVFWVNTP

-179 GSYGTQRATLEA
+179 GSFGTQRATMEA
-191 NTGKSASGF
+191 STGVSASGF

-211 DGYVE
+211 NGYVE

-228 AGFAGGGHYVEAV
+228 AGFAGGGHFMEAI
-241 RFGGGERTYQAWYGV
+241 RFGGGERTYQAWYGI
-256 DSTTMYGGAWDAA
+256 DSTTMYGPDAF
-269 PRTNAAGAIY
+269 PQFNAAGALY
-279 DDMWNVVGTYDDQ
+279 DDTWSVIGTYDDQ
-292 VDNYGQEHTQL
+292 ADNYGQEHTQL

-325 GYYEEYNQGSVLG
+325 GYYEEYNQG
-338 LSFMDF
+338 FAFADF
-344 GLMPYYTAT
+344 GIANYFSAM
-353 GDTVAYGDVVTRK
+353 DTVVFGDVVTRK

-376 SSWTYENGGQRVQ
+376 SSWTYENGDQRLQ

-402 GRVIWANNPNVSTL
+402 GEVIWANNPNVSTL
-416 DGEYYTGD
+416 DDDYYTGD
-424 AVKDDANIYAKYAVT
+424 AIKDDANVYAKYALT
-439 SNNLLVYADAQYR
+439 NNNILVYADAQYR
-452 YVNHSST
+452 FVNHSST

-476 NPKVGMTYNLGGNQ
+476 NPKVGLTYNLGGNQ
-490 VFGAYA
+490 IFGAYA

-508 QYAADANALQA
+508 QYADDPNALQA
-519 ERMLDIEFNFRNSGE
+519 EQMLDLEFNYRNSGE
-534 EWAFDVNAYRQQYQN
+534 KWDFDVNAYRQQYRN

-567 VGQSFRQGI
+567 VGQSFRQGL
-576 EFTGAYELT
+576 EFTGAYQL
-585 SALSATANVAL
+585 SSVLSATANVAL
-596 SQNENVNWV
+596 SQNENVKWV

-616 TIAFSP
+616 PIAFSP
-622 GAVASAR
+622 GAVTSAR

-646 GKQYMSNEGLEAHSL
+646 GKQYMSNEGLEAHRL

-673 TWNCSDMQ
+673 TWNCGDMQ

-701 YMYRD
+701 YMWGD
-706 ELDNYIAY
+706 FAY

-720 FNIMTG
+720 YNIMTG

>member
-1 MKKFMCTA
+1 MKKMMLS
-9 AAVAFSLYATAQE
+9 AVGLALSLFATAQE
-22 KADSAKID
+22 KTDSVNVD
-30 ILLLPNVELNAVNV
+30 IRLLPKVELNEVNV
-44 LGTWAEKNDPIA
+44 LGTWAQKEDPIA
-56 QINLTQKDIEALNTG
+56 QINLTKKDVEALNTG
-71 RDLPYVLQDVAGVVS
+71 RDLPYVLQDVTGVVS

-119 DAESHGVVWVNTP
+119 DAESHGVFWVNTP

-179 GSYGTQRATLEA
+179 GSFGTQRSTIEA
-191 NTGKSASGF
+191 STGKTKSGF

-228 AGFAGGGHYVEAV
+228 AGFAGGGHYFEAI

-256 DSTTMYGGAWDAA
+256 DSTTMYGQNAY
-269 PRTNAAGAIY
+269 PQFNAAGALY
-279 DDMWNVVGTYDDQ
+279 DDNWNVIGTYNDQ

-309 LFGGTFAAALH
+309 LFGGIFAGALH

-325 GYYEEYNQGSVLG
+325 GYYEEYNQG
-338 LSFMDF
+338 FAFADF
-344 GLMPYYTAT
+344 GIANYISAM
-353 GDTVAYGDVVTRK
+353 DTLAFGDVVTRK
-366 WLDNDFYGAT
+366 WLDNSFYGAT
-376 SSWTYENGGQRVQ
+376 SSWTYEKGGQRMQ
-389 LGGGVHRYEGAHF
+389 LGGGIHRYDGAHF
-402 GRVIWANNPNVSTL
+402 GKVIWANNPNVSTL
-416 DGEYYTGD
+416 DGDYYTGD
-424 AVKDDANIYAKYAVT
+424 AIKDDANFYAKYT
-439 SNNLLVYADAQYR
+439 LTNNNFLVYADAQYR
-452 YVNHSST
+452 FVNHSST

-476 NPKVGMTYNLGGNQ
+476 NPKVGLTYNLGGNQ
-490 VFGAYA
+490 IFGAYA

-508 QYAADANALQA
+508 QYADDANALQA
-519 ERMLDIEFNFRNSGE
+519 ESMLDIEFNFRNSGE
-534 EWAFDVNAYRQQYQN
+534 KWAFDLNGYRQQYQN
-549 QLVLTGAI
+549 QLVPTGAL

-567 VGQSFRQGI
+567 IGRSFRQGL

-585 SALSATANVAL
+585 SVLSATANVAL

-616 TIAFSP
+616 SIAFSP
-622 GAVASAR
+622 SAVASAR

-661 PAYHIINARTSY
+661 PAYHIINARTSF
-673 TWNCSDMQ
+673 TWYGKHPK
-681 RLVGFVE
+681 VTGFVE

-701 YMYRD
+701 AIWDDIPYWF
-706 ELDNYIAY
+706 
-714 YYAQAT
+714 AQAT

>member
-1 MKKFMCTA
+1 MKHVMST
-9 AAVAFSLYATAQE
+9 AVAVALSLYATAQE

-30 ILLLPNVELNAVNV
+30 ILLLPNVELNEVNV
-44 LGTWAEKNDPIA
+44 LGTWAQKEDPIA
-56 QINLTQKDIEALNTG
+56 QINLTEKDIEALNTG

-119 DAESHGVVWVNTP
+119 DAESHGVFWVNTP

-179 GSYGTQRATLEA
+179 GSYGTQRATMEA
-191 NTGKSASGF
+191 STGKTASGF

-256 DSTTMYGGAWDAA
+256 DTTTMYGPDAY
-269 PRTNAAGAIY
+269 PQFNAAGALY
-279 DDMWNVVGTYDDQ
+279 DDTWSVIGTYDDQ

-325 GYYEEYNQGSVLG
+325 GYYEEYNQG
-338 LSFMDF
+338 FAFADF
-344 GLMPYYTAT
+344 GIGNYVSAM
-353 GDTVAYGDVVTRK
+353 DTVAFGDVVTRK

-402 GRVIWANNPNVSTL
+402 GRVIWANNPNASTL
-416 DGEYYTGD
+416 DGDYYTGD

-452 YVNHSST
+452 YVNHNST

-496 GVGHREPNRTDL
+496 GIGHREPNRTDL
-508 QYAADANALQA
+508 QYADDANALQA
-519 ERMLDIEFNFRNSGE
+519 ERMLDMEFNFRNSGE
-534 EWAFDVNAYRQQYQN
+534 KWAFDVNAYRQQYQN

-567 VGQSFRQGI
+567 VGQSFRQGL

-605 SDPTSSFVDNT
+605 SDPLSSFVDNT
-616 TIAFSP
+616 PIAFSP

-646 GKQYMSNEGLEAHSL
+646 GKQYLSNEGLEAHSL

-673 TWNCSDMQ
+673 TWNCSDVQ
-681 RLVGFVE
+681 QLIGFVE

-701 YMYRD
+701 YMWGD
-706 ELDNYIAY
+706 FAY

-720 FNIMTG
+720 FNLMTG

>member
-1 MKKFMCTA
+1 MKHVMST
-9 AAVAFSLYATAQE
+9 AVAVALSLYATAQE
-22 KADSAKID
+22 QADSAKID
-30 ILLLPNVELNAVNV
+30 ILLLPNVELNEVNV
-44 LGTWAEKNDPIA
+44 LGTWAQKDDPIA
-56 QINLTQKDIEALNTG
+56 QINLTEKAIEALNTG

-119 DAESHGVVWVNTP
+119 DAESHGVFWVNTP

-179 GSYGTQRATLEA
+179 GSYGTQRATMEA
-191 NTGKSASGF
+191 GTGKSASGF

-256 DSTTMYGGAWDAA
+256 DSTTMYGPDAY
-269 PRTNAAGAIY
+269 PQFNAAGALY
-279 DDMWNVVGTYDDQ
+279 DDAWSVIGTYDDQ

-325 GYYEEYNQGSVLG
+325 GYYEEYNQG
-338 LSFMDF
+338 FAFADF
-344 GLMPYYTAT
+344 GISNYVSAM
-353 GDTVAYGDVVTRK
+353 DTVTFGDVVSRK

-376 SSWTYENGGQRVQ
+376 SSWTYENGDQRVQ

-416 DGEYYTGD
+416 DGDYYTGD
-424 AVKDDANIYAKYAVT
+424 AIKDDANIYAKYALT

-476 NPKVGMTYNLGGNQ
+476 NPKVGMTYNLGGNRIL
-490 VFGAYA
+490 GAYA

-508 QYAADANALQA
+508 QYADDANSLQA
-519 ERMLDIEFNFRNSGE
+519 ERMLDMEFNFRNSGE
-534 EWAFDVNAYRQQYQN
+534 KWAFDVNAYRQQYQN

-567 VGQSFRQGI
+567 VGQSFRQGV

-585 SALSATANVAL
+585 TALSATANVAL

-605 SDPTSSFVDNT
+605 SDPTSSFLDNT
-616 TIAFSP
+616 PIAFSP

-646 GKQYMSNEGLEAHSL
+646 GKQYMSNEGLDAHSL

-681 RLVGFVE
+681 RLIGFVE

-701 YMYRD
+701 YMWGD
-706 ELDNYIAY
+706 FAY

-720 FNIMTG
+720 FNVMTG
-726 LTFEF
+726 LTFDF

>member
-1 MKKFMCTA
+1 MKHVMST
-9 AAVAFSLYATAQE
+9 AVAVALSLYATAQE
-22 KADSAKID
+22 QADSAKID
-30 ILLLPNVELNAVNV
+30 ILLLPNVELNEVNV
-44 LGTWAEKNDPIA
+44 LGTWAQKDDPIA
-56 QINLTQKDIEALNTG
+56 QINLTEKAIEALNTG

-119 DAESHGVVWVNTP
+119 DAESHGVFWVNTP

-179 GSYGTQRATLEA
+179 GSYGTQRATMEA
-191 NTGKSASGF
+191 GTGKSASGF

-256 DSTTMYGGAWDAA
+256 DSTTMYGPDAY
-269 PRTNAAGAIY
+269 PQFNAAGALY
-279 DDMWNVVGTYDDQ
+279 DDAWSVIGTYDDQ

-325 GYYEEYNQGSVLG
+325 GYYEEYNQG
-338 LSFMDF
+338 FAFADF
-344 GLMPYYTAT
+344 GISNYVSAM
-353 GDTVAYGDVVTRK
+353 DTVTFGDVVSRK

-376 SSWTYENGGQRVQ
+376 SSWTYENGDQRVQ

-416 DGEYYTGD
+416 DGDYYTGD
-424 AVKDDANIYAKYAVT
+424 AIKDDANIYAKYALT

-452 YVNHSST
+452 HVNHSST

-490 VFGAYA
+490 ILGAYA

-508 QYAADANALQA
+508 QYADDANSLQA
-519 ERMLDIEFNFRNSGE
+519 ERMLDMEFNFRNSGE
-534 EWAFDVNAYRQQYQN
+534 KWAFDVNAYRQQYQN

-567 VGQSFRQGI
+567 VGQSLRQGV

-585 SALSATANVAL
+585 TALSATANVAL

-605 SDPTSSFVDNT
+605 SDPLSSFVDNT
-616 TIAFSP
+616 SIAFSP
-622 GAVASAR
+622 DAVASAR
-629 LTYAK
+629 LTYTK

-646 GKQYMSNEGLEAHSL
+646 GKQYMSNEGLDAHSL

-681 RLVGFVE
+681 RLIGFVE

-701 YMYRD
+701 YMWGD
-706 ELDNYIAY
+706 FAY
-714 YYAQAT
+714 YYAQAN
-720 FNIMTG
+720 FNVMTG
-726 LTFEF
+726 LTFKF

>member
-1 MKKFMCTA
+1 MKHVMST
-9 AAVAFSLYATAQE
+9 AVAVALSLYATAQE

-30 ILLLPNVELNAVNV
+30 ILLLPNVELNEVNV
-44 LGTWAEKNDPIA
+44 LGTWAQKEDPIA
-56 QINLTQKDIEALNTG
+56 QINLTEKDIEALNTG

-119 DAESHGVVWVNTP
+119 DAESHGVFWVNTP

-179 GSYGTQRATLEA
+179 GSYGTQRATMEA
-191 NTGKSASGF
+191 STGKTASGF

-256 DSTTMYGGAWDAA
+256 DTTTMYGPDAY
-269 PRTNAAGAIY
+269 PQFNAAGALY
-279 DDMWNVVGTYDDQ
+279 DDTWSVIGTYDDQ

-325 GYYEEYNQGSVLG
+325 GYYEEYNQG
-338 LSFMDF
+338 FAFADF
-344 GLMPYYTAT
+344 GIGNYVSAM
-353 GDTVAYGDVVTRK
+353 DTVAFGDVVTRK

-389 LGGGVHRYEGAHF
+389 LGGGVHRYDGANF

-416 DGEYYTGD
+416 DGDYYTGD

-452 YVNHSST
+452 YVNHNST

-496 GVGHREPNRTDL
+496 GIGHREPNRTDL
-508 QYAADANALQA
+508 QYADDANALQA
-519 ERMLDIEFNFRNSGE
+519 ERMLDMEFNFRNSGE
-534 EWAFDVNAYRQQYQN
+534 KWAFDVNAYRQQYQN

-567 VGQSFRQGI
+567 VGQSFRQGL

-605 SDPTSSFVDNT
+605 SDPLSSFVDNT
-616 TIAFSP
+616 PIAFSP

-646 GKQYMSNEGLEAHSL
+646 GKQYLSNEGLKAHSL

-673 TWNCSDMQ
+673 TWNCSDVQ
-681 RLVGFVE
+681 RLIGFVE

-701 YMYRD
+701 YMSAD
-706 ELDNYIAY
+706 FAY

-720 FNIMTG
+720 FNLMTG
-726 LTFEF
+726 LTLEF

>member
-1 MKKFMCTA
+1 MNKFMCTA
-9 AAVAFSLYATAQE
+9 AAVAFSLFATAQE
-22 KADSAKID
+22 KADSVEID
-30 ILLLPNVELNAVNV
+30 ILLLPNVELNEVNV
-44 LGTWAEKNDPIA
+44 LGTWAQKDDPIA
-56 QINLTQKDIEALNTG
+56 QINLTEKDVEALNTG
-71 RDLPYVLQDVAGVVS
+71 RDLPYVLQDVASVVS
-86 FSDAGNGVGYT
+86 FSDAGNGIGYT

-119 DAESHGVVWVNTP
+119 DAESHGVFWVNTP

-191 NTGKSASGF
+191 STGKTASGF

-241 RFGGGERTYQAWYGV
+241 HFGGGERTYQAWYGV
-256 DSTTMYGGAWDAA
+256 DSISMYGPDAF
-269 PRTNAAGAIY
+269 PQFNAAGALY
-279 DDMWNVVGTYDDQ
+279 DDTWSVIGTYDDQ
-292 VDNYGQEHTQL
+292 VDNYSQEHTQL

-325 GYYEEYNQGSVLG
+325 GYYEEYNQA
-338 LSFMDF
+338 FAFADF
-344 GLMPYYTAT
+344 GIANYVSAM
-353 GDTVAYGDVVTRK
+353 DTVVFGDVVSRK

-376 SSWTYENGGQRVQ
+376 YSWTYENSGQRVQ

-416 DGEYYTGD
+416 DGDYYMGD
-424 AVKDDANIYAKYAVT
+424 AIKDDANIYAKYAVT

-459 GGSATGPANFDR
+459 GGSATGPAIFDR

-476 NPKVGMTYNLGGNQ
+476 NPKVGLTYNHSGNQ
-490 VFGAYA
+490 IFGAYA

-508 QYAADANALQA
+508 QYAADVNGLQA
-519 ERMLDIEFNFRNSGE
+519 ERMVDMEFNFRNSGE
-534 EWAFDVNAYRQQYQN
+534 KWAFDVHAYRQQYQN

-567 VGQSFRQGI
+567 VGQSFRQGL

-605 SDPTSSFVDNT
+605 SDPASSFVGNT
-616 TIAFSP
+616 PIAFSP
-622 GAVASAR
+622 GIVASAR
-629 LTYAK
+629 STYAK
-634 KGFEATLWNQYV
+634 KGFEATIWNQYV
-646 GKQYMSNEGLEAHSL
+646 GKQYLSNEGLEAHSL

-681 RLVGFVE
+681 RLIGFVE

-701 YMYRD
+701 YMWGD
-706 ELDNYIAY
+706 IPY

>member
-1 MKKFMCTA
+1 MKHVMST
-9 AAVAFSLYATAQE
+9 AVAVALSLYATAQE
-22 KADSAKID
+22 QADSAKID
-30 ILLLPNVELNAVNV
+30 ILLLPNVELNEVNV
-44 LGTWAEKNDPIA
+44 LGTWAQKDDPIA
-56 QINLTQKDIEALNTG
+56 QINLTEKAIEALNTG

-119 DAESHGVVWVNTP
+119 DAESHGVFWVNTP

-179 GSYGTQRATLEA
+179 GSYGTQRATMEA
-191 NTGKSASGF
+191 GTGKSASGF

-256 DSTTMYGGAWDAA
+256 DSTTMYGPDAY
-269 PRTNAAGAIY
+269 PQFNAAGALY
-279 DDMWNVVGTYDDQ
+279 DDAWSVIGTYDDQ

-325 GYYEEYNQGSVLG
+325 GYYEEYNQG
-338 LSFMDF
+338 FAFADF
-344 GLMPYYTAT
+344 GISNYVSAM
-353 GDTVAYGDVVTRK
+353 DTVTFGDVVSRK

-376 SSWTYENGGQRVQ
+376 SSWTYENGDQRVQ

-416 DGEYYTGD
+416 DGDYYTGD
-424 AVKDDANIYAKYAVT
+424 AIKDDANIYAKYALT

-490 VFGAYA
+490 ILGAYA

-508 QYAADANALQA
+508 QYADDANSLQA
-519 ERMLDIEFNFRNSGE
+519 ERMLDMEFNFRNSGE
-534 EWAFDVNAYRQQYQN
+534 KWAFDVNAYRQQYQN

-567 VGQSFRQGI
+567 VGQSFRQGV

-585 SALSATANVAL
+585 TALSATANVAL

-605 SDPTSSFVDNT
+605 SDPTSSFLDNT
-616 TIAFSP
+616 PIAFSP

-646 GKQYMSNEGLEAHSL
+646 GKQYMSNEGLDAHSL
-661 PAYHIINARTSY
+661 PAYHIINARTSH

-681 RLVGFVE
+681 RLIGFVE

-701 YMYRD
+701 YMWGD
-706 ELDNYIAY
+706 FAY

-720 FNIMTG
+720 FNVMTG
-726 LTFEF
+726 LTFDF

>member
-1 MKKFMCTA
+1 MKHVMST
-9 AAVAFSLYATAQE
+9 AVAVALSLYATAQE
-22 KADSAKID
+22 QADSAKID
-30 ILLLPNVELNAVNV
+30 ILLLPNVELNEVNV
-44 LGTWAEKNDPIA
+44 LGTWAQKDDPIA
-56 QINLTQKDIEALNTG
+56 QINLTEKAIEALNTG

-119 DAESHGVVWVNTP
+119 DAESHGVFWVNTP

-179 GSYGTQRATLEA
+179 GSYGTQRATMEA
-191 NTGKSASGF
+191 GTGKSASGF

-256 DSTTMYGGAWDAA
+256 DSTTMYGPDAY
-269 PRTNAAGAIY
+269 PQFNAAGALY
-279 DDMWNVVGTYDDQ
+279 DDAWSVIGTYDDQ

-325 GYYEEYNQGSVLG
+325 GYYEEYNQG
-338 LSFMDF
+338 FAFADF
-344 GLMPYYTAT
+344 GISNYVSAM
-353 GDTVAYGDVVTRK
+353 DTVTFGDVVSRK

-376 SSWTYENGGQRVQ
+376 SSWTYENGDQRVQ

-416 DGEYYTGD
+416 DGDYYTGD
-424 AVKDDANIYAKYAVT
+424 AIKDDANIYAKYALT

-490 VFGAYA
+490 ILGAYA

-508 QYAADANALQA
+508 QYADDANSLQA
-519 ERMLDIEFNFRNSGE
+519 ERMLDMEFNFRNSGE
-534 EWAFDVNAYRQQYQN
+534 KWAFDVNAYRQQYQN

-567 VGQSFRQGI
+567 VGQSFRQGV

-585 SALSATANVAL
+585 TALSATANVAL

-605 SDPTSSFVDNT
+605 SDPTSSFLDNT
-616 TIAFSP
+616 PIAFSP

-646 GKQYMSNEGLEAHSL
+646 GKQYMSNEGLDAHSL

-681 RLVGFVE
+681 RLIGFVE

-701 YMYRD
+701 YMWGD
-706 ELDNYIAY
+706 FGY

-720 FNIMTG
+720 FNVMTG
-726 LTFEF
+726 LTFDF

>member
-1 MKKFMCTA
+1 MFTA
-9 AAVAFSLYATAQE
+9 ASVALSLLATAQE
-22 KADSAKID
+22 KADSVKAD
-30 ILLLPNVELNAVNV
+30 ILLLPKVELNEVNV
-44 LGTWAEKNDPIA
+44 LGTWAQKDDPIA
-56 QINLTQKDIEALNTG
+56 QINLTEKDVEALNTG

-119 DAESHGVVWVNTP
+119 DAESHGVFWVNTP

-179 GSYGTQRATLEA
+179 GSYGTQRATMEA
-191 NTGKSASGF
+191 STGVSASGF

-211 DGYVE
+211 NGYVE

-228 AGFAGGGHYVEAV
+228 AGFAGGGHYMEAI
-241 RFGGGERTYQAWYGV
+241 RFGGGERTYQAWYGI
-256 DSTTMYGGAWDAA
+256 DSTTMYGPDAF
-269 PRTNAAGAIY
+269 PQFNAAGALY
-279 DDMWNVVGTYDDQ
+279 DDTWSVIGTYDDQ

-325 GYYEEYNQGSVLG
+325 GYYEEYNQG
-338 LSFMDF
+338 FAFADF
-344 GLMPYYTAT
+344 GIANYFSAM
-353 GDTVAYGDVVTRK
+353 DTVVFGDVVTRK

-376 SSWTYENGGQRVQ
+376 SSWTYENGDQRLQ

-402 GRVIWANNPNVSTL
+402 GEVIWANNPNVSTL
-416 DGEYYTGD
+416 DDDYYTGD
-424 AVKDDANIYAKYAVT
+424 AIKDDANVYAKYALT
-439 SNNLLVYADAQYR
+439 NNNILVYADAQYR
-452 YVNHSST
+452 FVNHSST

-476 NPKVGMTYNLGGNQ
+476 NPKVGLTYNLGGNQ
-490 VFGAYA
+490 IFGAYA

-508 QYAADANALQA
+508 QYADDANALQA
-519 ERMLDIEFNFRNSGE
+519 ERMLDMEFNYRNSGE
-534 EWAFDVNAYRQQYQN
+534 KWAFDVNAYRQQYQN

-567 VGQSFRQGI
+567 VGQSFRQGL
-576 EFTGAYELT
+576 EFTGAYEL
-585 SALSATANVAL
+585 SSVISATANVAL

-605 SDPTSSFVDNT
+605 SDPISSFLDNT
-616 TIAFSP
+616 PIAFSP

-629 LTYAK
+629 LTYSK

-646 GKQYMSNEGLEAHSL
+646 GKQYMSNEGVEAHRL

-673 TWNCSDMQ
+673 SWSCDDRQKVT
-681 RLVGFVE
+681 GFVE

-701 YMYRD
+701 YMWGD
-706 ELDNYIAY
+706 FAY

>member
-1 MKKFMCTA
+1 MKHVMST
-9 AAVAFSLYATAQE
+9 AVAVALSLYATAQE
-22 KADSAKID
+22 QADSAKID
-30 ILLLPNVELNAVNV
+30 ILLLPNVELNEANV
-44 LGTWAEKNDPIA
+44 LGTWAQKDDPIA
-56 QINLTQKDIEALNTG
+56 QINLTEKAIEALNTG

-119 DAESHGVVWVNTP
+119 DAESHGVFWVNTP

-179 GSYGTQRATLEA
+179 GSYGTQRATMEA
-191 NTGKSASGF
+191 GTGKSASGF

-256 DSTTMYGGAWDAA
+256 DSTTMYGHAY
-269 PRTNAAGAIY
+269 PQFNAAGALY
-279 DDMWNVVGTYDDQ
+279 DDAWSVIGTYDDQ

-325 GYYEEYNQGSVLG
+325 GYYEEYNQG
-338 LSFMDF
+338 FAFADF
-344 GLMPYYTAT
+344 GISNYVSAM
-353 GDTVAYGDVVTRK
+353 DTVTFGDVVSRK

-376 SSWTYENGGQRVQ
+376 SSWTYENGDQRVQ

-416 DGEYYTGD
+416 DGDYYTGD
-424 AVKDDANIYAKYAVT
+424 AIKDDANIYAKYALT

-490 VFGAYA
+490 ILGAYA

-508 QYAADANALQA
+508 QYADDANSLQA
-519 ERMLDIEFNFRNSGE
+519 ERMLDMEFNFRNSGE
-534 EWAFDVNAYRQQYQN
+534 KWAFDVNAYRQQYQN

-567 VGQSFRQGI
+567 VGQSFRQGV

-585 SALSATANVAL
+585 TALSATANVAL

-605 SDPTSSFVDNT
+605 SDPTSSFLDNT
-616 TIAFSP
+616 PIAFSP

-646 GKQYMSNEGLEAHSL
+646 GKQYMSNEGLDAHSL

-681 RLVGFVE
+681 RLIGFVE

-701 YMYRD
+701 YMWGD
-706 ELDNYIAY
+706 FAY

-720 FNIMTG
+720 FNVMTG
-726 LTFEF
+726 LTFDF

>member
-1 MKKFMCTA
+1 MKKMMLS
-9 AAVAFSLYATAQE
+9 AVGLALSLFATAQE
-22 KADSAKID
+22 KTDSVKVD
-30 ILLLPNVELNAVNV
+30 IRLLPKVELNEVNV
-44 LGTWAEKNDPIA
+44 LGTWAQKEDPIA
-56 QINLTQKDIEALNTG
+56 QINLTKKDVEALNTG
-71 RDLPYVLQDVAGVVS
+71 RDLPYVLQDVTGVVS

-119 DAESHGVVWVNTP
+119 DAESHGVFWVNTP

-179 GSYGTQRATLEA
+179 GSFGTQRATIEA
-191 NTGKSASGF
+191 STGKTKSGF

-228 AGFAGGGHYVEAV
+228 AGFAGGGHYFEAI

-256 DSTTMYGGAWDAA
+256 DSTTMYGQNAF
-269 PRTNAAGAIY
+269 PQFNAAGALY
-279 DDMWNVVGTYDDQ
+279 DDNWNVIGTYNNQ

-309 LFGGTFAAALH
+309 LLGGTFAAALH

-325 GYYEEYNQGSVLG
+325 GYYEEYNQG
-338 LSFMDF
+338 FAFADF
-344 GLMPYYTAT
+344 GIANYILAM
-353 GDTVAYGDVVTRK
+353 DTVAFGDVVTRK
-366 WLDNDFYGAT
+366 WLDNSFYGAT
-376 SSWTYENGGQRVQ
+376 SSWTYEKGGQRMQ
-389 LGGGVHRYEGAHF
+389 LGGGIHRYDGAHF
-402 GRVIWANNPNVSTL
+402 GEVIWANNPNVSSL
-416 DGEYYTGD
+416 DDDYYTGE
-424 AVKDDANIYAKYAVT
+424 AIKDDANFYAKYALT
-439 SNNLLVYADAQYR
+439 YKNLLVYADAQYR
-452 YVNHSST
+452 FVNHSSI
-459 GGSATGPANFDR
+459 GGSATGPAIFDR

-476 NPKVGMTYNLGGNQ
+476 NPKVGLTYNLGGNQ

-508 QYAADANALQA
+508 QYADDVNALQA
-519 ERMLDIEFNFRNSGE
+519 ERMLDIEFNFRNSVE
-534 EWAFDVNAYRQQYQN
+534 KWAFDVNAYRQQYQN

-567 VGQSFRQGI
+567 VGQSFRQGL

-605 SDPTSSFVDNT
+605 SNPTSSFVGNT
-616 TIAFSP
+616 SIAFSP
-622 GAVASAR
+622 GTVASAR
-629 LTYAK
+629 LTYVK

-646 GKQYMSNEGLEAHSL
+646 GKQYMSNEALEAHSL
-661 PAYHIINARTSY
+661 PAYHVINARTSF
-673 TWNCSDMQ
+673 TWYGKHPK
-681 RLVGFVE
+681 VTGFIE

-701 YMYRD
+701 YMWGD
-706 ELDNYIAY
+706 FAY